1 MNFDTILKAI
11 QRTSI
16 VGFMLS
22 AFFIVVGDYLI
33 KALILSVSTLYLFI
47 GTTYINQMRKN
58 GVNNE
63 KVTQQIIGIVLGTVL
78 LIVVITGLFKT
89 VIAITNLT

>member
-1 MNFDTILKAI
+1 MKIDTILKTV
-11 QRTSI
+11 QRISI
-16 VGFMLS
+16 VFFMLS
-22 AFFIVVGDYLI
+22 SFFIVIGDYLL
-33 KALILSVSTLYLFI
+33 KALIFSVSMLYLFI

-78 LIVVITGLFKT
+78 LIIIITGLFKT